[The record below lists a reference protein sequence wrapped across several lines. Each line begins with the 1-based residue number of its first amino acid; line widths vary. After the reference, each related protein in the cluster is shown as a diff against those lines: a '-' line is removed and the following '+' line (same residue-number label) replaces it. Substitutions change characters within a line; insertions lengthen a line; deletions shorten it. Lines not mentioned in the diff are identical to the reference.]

1 MSRIRTISPKQP
13 LAAAAGAAVIIV
25 IVVTAAAL
33 TALTGEASPTRPL
46 NVLGLLVASAAI
58 GVLTIRLAATGI
70 ADRLRTSAMRIL
82 TPTPPHPRRAE

>member
-13 LAAAAGAAVIIV
+13 LAAAGAAVIIV